1 MSGQVINVPGGK
13 TARLL
18 TAGKYCP
25 EDISVY
31 AEPVYIDVDTSDPD
45 DSDAPILPELT
56 NPATESEVFDG
67 FEYIDEAGSK
77 KSGTFTVEEEV
88 NNLKSLTSELLT
100 ALDGKAGGG
109 VETCAASIIDVG
121 GLLTVNGGTFVC
133 YSAYENGRIS
143 TEFRFLPFEEDLD
156 NSDLRAV
163 LNNVVKGSQ
172 IVFYLTNAVSVSGE
186 NIVVGEYDTVAEE
199 DYGYFIFSVTVNA
212 DTEITL
218 TSEP

>member
-1 MSGQVINVPGGK
+1 MSNRVINVPGGK

-31 AEPVYIDVDTSDPD
+31 AEPVYIDTSDPG
-45 DSDAPILPELT
+45 DSDAPLLPELT

-100 ALDGKAGGG
+100 ALDGKAGAG
-109 VETCAASIIDVG
+109 VETCAVSIIDVG
-121 GLLTVNGGTFVC
+121 GILTVNGVTFVC
-133 YSAYENGRIS
+133 YSAYENGRIA
-143 TEFRFLPFEEDLD
+143 TEFRFLPFEEDLG
-156 NSDLRAV
+156 NSNLRAV

-172 IVFYLTNAVSVSGE
+172 IVLYLDYTVSVSGE
-186 NIVVGEYDTVAEE
+186 NIVVGEHDTVAE

-218 TSEP
+218 TGEP